1 MACDQ
6 FQDLILEYCEG
17 AISPDDRKRVES
29 HIAMCGGCRAFLAG
43 QQELDARLA
52 RAIVPPKLS
61 ASFERR
67 VLAEIKS
74 RPEGLRFRDFVEVL
88 DWIAYSGL
96 ALAAIYLLQQ
106 LPDASTDI
114 FWLAVA
120 GSMGFGLWEARDLL
134 RDFSL

>member
-29 HIAMCGGCRAFLAG
+29 HVAMCGDCRAFLAG

-61 ASFERR
+61 AGFERR